1 MSKFVNKS
9 KKNKDPY
16 PITDTYQ
23 VAYNL
28 VDAATVTVTDL
39 CENLSNNFDTHDEG
53 IVDEMTNVD
62 TRKFNSVSVS
72 NGSDGAYPVWLGV
85 DKFHKVR
92 KIFANTNESNTSG
105 FFDDKNNQEYIS
117 WSFHKTD
124 LNDQF
129 FKNNDPDLKRLKLF
143 DIKINS
149 SAIYI
154 GDGGG
159 NFVYEHHDEVIKYID
174 EKYFKDNGIYQKNY
188 PLGLFKFTYGNREV
202 SKSSSFSDSKIH
214 DEKVQ
219 GTSTFKDVNYNEFLS
234 NLLNEKQYPTKYIF
248 EKYLIEEFDYKNAS
262 EFFVKDKKNFTDY
275 LLKRLPKAI
284 EILKIQTKILFPKK
298 FKEVFEL
305 RKNQFEDFIFSI
317 VKDIEPQELNLP
329 TFNRPEKKI
338 VNNNKL
344 WFEKLGLP
352 TVQDTLFDGFKLK
365 SETSL
370 KETVIIP
377 VKNGKYPCYVHSC
390 PTDTGDDDFK
400 YNVVNIVIEGIEG
413 CYLNK
418 NSQGQLVFNK
428 NYQESGLIRDHIKK
442 KTKKIKIDQIDLRNS
457 ESIKELEKINFVEE
471 LELHGLMSIKSW
483 KSLSKLKSL
492 KKLKLVSCEVNR
504 PTSKDFFENL
514 YSLNKL
520 EEFIID
526 DSCQITVPLKDE
538 ISKNLY
544 PKKLK
549 TYTIEFRENWKKGDE
564 EHPKHK
570 GYGDSGLDFLYDS
583 LPNIYTFPNFE
594 KFKSLEKLKIYNYFD
609 NDQKE
614 GTLFDY
620 EYGFE
625 DYHKIIN
632 ELCKKSK
639 IKDIWIYGYNFKKV
653 EDLANTRFLDATIEI
668 FKHTDVKI
676 NGINKNTLKETYLDA
691 AVSNTDSIVIIDD
704 NCGYNKS
711 KIIEDI
717 QIFKHEDIEYLDE
730 NELPLVNIEKIEF
743 PNKELHRDKDGF
755 NSFKSLFSTDH
766 IFRYSKLANTLLK
779 ENNYNHFLDT
789 NNEIELGRND
799 RFIFVKQS
807 YLEKSNKII
816 FNNIKHVYYF
826 CCRMYDTSQENSPI
840 FWNKKERFKIP
851 KSIKLN
857 SLETLHISCGRK
869 TSFKEIEKFCG
880 KSLKYLVVQDMLVDD
895 FSMPIMPKLEKMVVN
910 YGSVSWDLVK
920 KNNKKLS
927 NFRNFKNVPKLEELD
942 IDIEYNIDVGIE
954 FDEFYINKKLK
965 KLKVNHLHP
974 KFSKEIKK
982 LTSLESLDLSYW
994 KEKGAV
1000 EAKDFEFLKSLIK
1013 LKEVKLCGGRHDSIF
1028 IDFKKLIS
1036 FLNKNIE
1043 AIQLSIVY
1051 KEDDHKNFYNCL
1063 IEINKKMK
1071 NLKKLHFYLD
1081 SFMIDGAK
1089 RSSENLHD
1097 FSSFKFSETSN
1108 FSEYMNKKDKLK
1120 STNNKYKLDI
1130 DLKNISL
1137 LKNLEL
1143 LDIPENYN
1151 FKNKISN
1158 ENEILNLPK
1167 LTRITSDDKMFSDSF
1182 LKKIEKRKKNYLDK
1196 CKKIKKYKLIKD
1208 IYELEGKEYEEI
1220 QKLNINLGYGY
1231 HGQSAE
1237 DILKERKKKK

>member
-1 MSKFVNKS
+1 M
-9 KKNKDPY
+9 
-16 PITDTYQ
+16 
-23 VAYNL
+23 
-28 VDAATVTVTDL
+28 
-39 CENLSNNFDTHDEG
+39 
-53 IVDEMTNVD
+53 
-62 TRKFNSVSVS
+62 
-72 NGSDGAYPVWLGV
+72 
-85 DKFHKVR
+85 R

-129 FKNNDPDLKRLKLF
+129 FKNNDPDRKRLKLF

-219 GTSTFKDVNYNEFLS
+219 GISTFKDVNYNEFLS

-262 EFFVKDKKNFTDY
+262 EFILKDKRNFIDY
-275 LLKRLPKAI
+275 LLKRLPKAL

-329 TFNRPEKKI
+329 TFNRTEKKI

-377 VKNGKYPCYVHSC
+377 VKNGKYPCYVHSY
-390 PTDTGDDDFK
+390 PVDTEDEDFK

-428 NYQESGLIRDHIKK
+428 NYQESGLIKDHIRKK
-442 KTKKIKIDQIDLRNS
+442 SKKIKIDQIDLRNS

-564 EHPKHK
+564 EHPNHK

-594 KFKSLEKLKIYNYFD
+594 KFKSLEKLKIYNHFD

-614 GTLFDY
+614 GMLFNY
-620 EYGFE
+620 EYEFE
-625 DYHKIIN
+625 DYYKIIN
-632 ELCKKSK
+632 ELCKTSK

-653 EDLANTRFLDATIEI
+653 EDLANTRFLEAAIEI

-676 NGINKNTLKETYLDA
+676 NGISKKFFKETYLNA
-691 AVSNTDSIVIIDD
+691 AISNTDSIVIIDD

-717 QIFKHEDIEYLDE
+717 QIFKHEDIEYLNE
-730 NELPLVNIEKIEF
+730 NELPSVNIEKIKF
-743 PNKELHRDKDGF
+743 PNKELFRDKDGF
-755 NSFKSLFSTDH
+755 NSFESLFSIDN
-766 IFRYSKLANTLLK
+766 IFQYSKLANTLHK
-779 ENNYNHFLDT
+779 ENNYNHFLDE
-789 NNEIELGRND
+789 NNEIELGYND
-799 RFIFVKQS
+799 RVIFVKQS

-840 FWNKKERFKIP
+840 FWNKKERFKIS

-974 KFSKEIKK
+974 RFSKEIKK

-1000 EAKDFEFLKSLIK
+1000 VAKDFEFLKSLIK

-1071 NLKKLHFYLD
+1071 NLKKLLFYLD

-1167 LTRITSDDKMFSDSF
+1167 LTRIICDDKMFSDSF